1 MDSFGLEES
10 SSSTASVVG
19 GAMGGAEATEASAKP
34 KLNMSP
40 EEVARRVV
48 SILSF
53 TEIYWDLIS
62 YKLKLQLFF
71 YFLEGRPFRRFLDTS
86 PTFVSIEASGR
97 APAAEWP

>member
-1 MDSFGLEES
+1 MLEGAWLNVINFFSSVDSFGLEES

-53 TEIYWDLIS
+53 TKIY
-62 YKLKLQLFF
+62 
-71 YFLEGRPFRRFLDTS
+71 
-86 PTFVSIEASGR
+86 
-97 APAAEWP
+97 

>member
-10 SSSTASVVG
+10 TSSTASAMG

-53 TEIYWDLIS
+53 TKIYWDLIS
-62 YKLKLQLFF
+62 YKIKTTIIFLF
-71 YFLEGRPFRRFLDTS
+71 P
-86 PTFVSIEASGR
+86 
-97 APAAEWP
+97 